1 MAQEAQIWPHLVIES
16 HRRWQFH
23 PVAVKWDDAQLIYHK
38 DNLRI
43 LKQVDI
49 ASTHLFDT
57 QISDVWLAIR
67 CSRKRRAGRSKLHP
81 KALHTDE
88 HVDDVVDAQAFGV
101 GAVKLFPT
109 RHAEVTLDRVEAITD
124 EKIGVVVLVLAI
136 WKWGRLLGVLLVRI
150 LLAGL
155 MFIYVG
161 SERLFK
167 FVREWIKVRPVF
179 QKFDHRQL
187 YTRESEEFFYTHTV
201 LLLVLMSQIIL
212 WSTIFFV

>member
-1 MAQEAQIWPHLVIES
+1 M
-16 HRRWQFH
+16 
-23 PVAVKWDDAQLIYHK
+23 
-38 DNLRI
+38 
-43 LKQVDI
+43 DI
-49 ASTHLFDT
+49 AGTRLFAT
-57 QISDVWLAIR
+57 QISDIWLAIR
-67 CSRKRRAGRSKLHP
+67 CSRQRRAGRSKLQP

-109 RHAEVTLDRVEAITD
+109 RHAEITLERVEAITN
-124 EKIGVVVLVLAI
+124 EKIGIVVFVFAV
-136 WKWGRLLGVLLVRI
+136 WKWCRLFGVLLVRI

-187 YTRESEEFFYTHTV
+187 YTRESEEFFYTHTA
-201 LLLVLMSQIIL
+201 LLLVLMSQITFSSWL
-212 WSTIFFV
+212 SFLFRFD